1 MTGIRFL
8 RTPTDRTTIS
18 PSTLTARP
26 SSRRRRCGTLVVL
39 LALVAGACGGPAT
52 PAAVPDEA
60 GAPLSTGGTPVGL
73 AVDDDALLVIHDD
86 GSIVRVTADGQLA
99 PFTDRSEQL
108 TASLVAFGSLW
119 AARTGTGTTAE
130 PEDLEPD
137 EGWAEY
143 SLDGIVRIDL
153 DDGTTQATLDDLGT
167 DLVLAATDDAVWLAG
182 EYAGEPGWVWR
193 IDPDTDR
200 TTVIQAGDGVR
211 GDLAVRTSVL
221 LVVDDE
227 LWLVGNCDAMP
238 CPAGA
243 ERVRVLDPSSGEVT
257 TLDVA
262 LPDELMLSGA
272 VALDG
277 RIWFAGIS
285 LGSEDQ
291 GFEQPQGLLVAVE
304 TTGELVHQLEV
315 GRLPTG
321 LAVDDDSLWLT
332 DCLTGTLTRLDPDN
346 GELLGDP
353 IAVGTPY
360 PPEEPFDW
368 YREDYACPGPL
379 ARTGDTLWVV
389 LVLDGTLVPVR

>member
-18 PSTLTARP
+18 PSTLTAP
-26 SSRRRRCGTLVVL
+26 SRSRRRRCGTLVVL

-60 GAPLSTGGTPVGL
+60 GAPLSTGGTPTGL
-73 AVDDDALLVIHDD
+73 AVHDDALLVLHDD

-99 PFTDRSEQL
+99 PFTDRSDQL

-130 PEDLEPD
+130 PQDLEPD
-137 EGWAEY
+137 EGWVEY

-153 DDGTTQATLDDLGT
+153 DDGATQATIDDVGT

-182 EYAGEPGWVWR
+182 EHAGEQGWVWR
-193 IDPDTDR
+193 IDPDTDHA
-200 TTVIQAGDGVR
+200 TVVQAGDGVR

-221 LVVDDE
+221 LAVDDQ

-262 LPDELMLSGA
+262 LPDDLLLSSA
-272 VALDG
+272 VAVDG
-277 RIWFAGIS
+277 RLWFAGIS
-285 LGSEDQ
+285 LNGELD
-291 GFEQPQGLLVAVE
+291 GPEGLLVAFE
-304 TTGELVHQLEV
+304 PTGELVHRIEV
-315 GRLPTG
+315 GRLPLG
-321 LAVDDDSLWLT
+321 LTATPSGLWLT
-332 DCLTGTLTRLDPDN
+332 DCLAGTLTRVDPAR
-346 GELLGDP
+346 GEVLEPPIVVGD
-353 IAVGTPY
+353 AY
-360 PPEEPFDW
+360 PDDGVFDW
-368 YREDYACPGPL
+368 YRDDYACPG
-379 ARTGDTLWVV
+379 AVAQTSDTIWVA
-389 LVLDGTLVPVR
+389 LVHDGTLVPVR